1 MGVRMTSWTIAA
13 AQSGS
18 RPGDIAWNIQHH
30 LEFIQQAALLH
41 VDLLMFPELS
51 LTGYELPLM
60 AALALSLDDERLQPF
75 SRAAQQHQMGISI
88 GMPLH
93 FDDNV
98 HLSALTFLPDGTRI
112 VYSKRHLYG
121 QEKEIFTV
129 GNTVQIFGYTRHQV
143 ALAICADISV
153 EAFARDAS
161 VRGADLYATSV
172 LVSEQGYETDS
183 NYLARWAREY
193 QMAVLMANHAWPT
206 GGYLCAG
213 KSAFWDQTGRE
224 VIRGGEGEQLIIA
237 RRSGNDWQGETHS
250 LPCPSVL

>member
-1 MGVRMTSWTIAA
+1 MSSWTIAA

-60 AALALSLDDERLQPF
+60 AELALPLDDERLQPF
-75 SRAAQQHQMGISI
+75 ASAAQQHQMGISI
-88 GMPLH
+88 GLPLQA
-93 FDDNV
+93 DDNV
-98 HLSALTFLPDGTRI
+98 RLSALTFLPDGTRI
-112 VYSKRHLYG
+112 AYSKRNLYG
-121 QEKEIFTV
+121 QEKEIFAAGHTV
-129 GNTVQIFGYTRHQV
+129 PMFGYQHHQV

-161 VRGADLYATSV
+161 ARGADLYATSV
-172 LVSEQGYETDS
+172 LVSEQGYETDC
-183 NYLARWAREY
+183 NYLARWSRDY
-193 QMAVLMANHAWPT
+193 QMAVVMANHAWPT
-206 GGYLCAG
+206 GGYQCAG
-213 KSAFWDQTGRE
+213 KSAFWDPTGRQ

-237 RRSGNDWQGETHS
+237 RRNGNHWQGETHS

>member
-1 MGVRMTSWTIAA
+1 MSSWTIAA

-30 LEFIQQAALLH
+30 LEFIQQAASLR
-41 VDLLMFPELS
+41 VELLMFPELS

-60 AALALSLDDERLQPF
+60 AELALSLDDERLQPF
-75 SRAAQQHQMGISI
+75 AHAAQQHQMGINI
-88 GMPLH
+88 GLPLQ
-93 FDDNV
+93 DDDDV
-98 HLSALTFLPDGTRI
+98 RLSALTFLPDGTRI
-112 VYSKRHLYG
+112 AYSKRNLYG
-121 QEKEIFTV
+121 QEKEIFAAGHTV
-129 GNTVQIFGYTRHQV
+129 PLFGYQRHQV

-172 LVSEQGYETDS
+172 LVSEQGYEADC
-183 NYLARWAREY
+183 NYLARWSRDY
-193 QMAVLMANHAWPT
+193 QMAVVMANHAWPT
-206 GGYLCAG
+206 GGYQCAG
-213 KSAFWDQTGRE
+213 KSAFWDPTGRQ

-237 RRSGNDWQGETHS
+237 RRNGNHWQGEAHS

>member
-1 MGVRMTSWTIAA
+1 MSSWTIAA

-60 AALALSLDDERLQPF
+60 EELALPLDDERLQPF
-75 SRAAQQHQMGISI
+75 ARTAQQHQMGISI
-88 GMPLH
+88 GLPLH
-93 FDDNV
+93 IDDNV

-112 VYSKRHLYG
+112 AYSKRHLYG
-121 QEKEIFTV
+121 QEKEIFAAGSTV
-129 GNTVQIFGYTRHQV
+129 PMFGYQRHQV

-172 LVSEQGYETDS
+172 LVSEQGYETDC
-183 NYLARWAREY
+183 NYLARWSRDY
-193 QMAVLMANHAWPT
+193 QMAVVMANHAWPT
-206 GGYLCAG
+206 GGFQCAG
-213 KSAFWDQTGRE
+213 KSAFWDQTGRQ

-237 RRSGNDWQGETHS
+237 RRNGNHWQGETHS